1 MGNEMSGKNFDNSLD
16 KSEYKEEQCLEKKLK
31 ERITQLEKELQYTRL
46 CLQTA
51 IEQGEDMRDQLS
63 YANEEQIVYNEE
75 LQSANGE
82 LIKINAQ
89 YQYKNEELTE
99 INDDMTNFLN
109 STEIGT
115 IFLDENLFIRK
126 FTPSITKVINVKQ
139 QDIGRPLQHIS
150 NKLIYNELHMCAND
164 VLTSHLYFEK
174 EVECK
179 DDSWY
184 LLKCSPYRTEE
195 NLVKGVVLSLLDI
208 TRRKKAE
215 IEIGNSK
222 EMYEQLVERSPY
234 AIYIIQ
240 KGRFCFSN
248 SAGLKLLKVKEL
260 KELMFINYEYY
271 FNIAEEEYSDNVSKE
286 DKILLADG
294 TERLVKVSAI
304 PIIFQGSAA
313 KLLLVWDISF
323 LIKEKLLEEENEK
336 TKKLLDEAIL
346 SETLKTEFFGN
357 ISHELRTPLNVI
369 LCTLQLLESYATT
382 SASNDIEEKNKKYH
396 NIMKQNCFRQL
407 RLIDNMIDITKL
419 DAGFFELNLQNCNIV
434 NIVES
439 VTLSVAD
446 YIKNKSIELTFD
458 TDIEEC
464 IISCDYEKI
473 ERVILNLM
481 ANSIKFTPEGGSIT
495 VNMFDK
501 GENILILIKDTG
513 IGIPSNKLDIIFDRF
528 RQVDKSFTRNREG
541 SGIGLSIVKSLVELH
556 GGKISVS
563 SEYGKGTEFSI
574 LLPIAEISTDKDIY
588 EVVEEE
594 SKERIDRIH
603 IEFSDIYSLN

>member
-1 MGNEMSGKNFDNSLD
+1 
-16 KSEYKEEQCLEKKLK
+16 
-31 ERITQLEKELQYTRL
+31 
-46 CLQTA
+46 
-51 IEQGEDMRDQLS
+51 MREQLS

-75 LQSANGE
+75 LQSANEE